1 MLRLGPV
8 IGHRN
13 DPGLVDRL
21 HDLAH
26 AGKLEILNIDIGDAK
41 RGRLRV
47 RTDQDTDCAIA
58 QPRGQQLDDG
68 AVLLLDEER
77 AIVVRVGA
85 ERWLTVRPRDAP
97 AALQLGYHAGNLHW
111 RVRFADSDLQV
122 ALEGAEADYIARL
135 REMIDA
141 GVVTVPHND

>member
-1 MLRLGPV
+1 MLRLGSV
-8 IGHRN
+8 IGSRS
-13 DPGLVDRL
+13 DPVLADRL

-26 AGKLEILNIDIGDAK
+26 AGKLEVLSIDQRDAG

-47 RTDQDTDCAIA
+47 RTDQDTDCAIT
-58 QPRGQQLDDG
+58 QPRGQRLDDG

-111 RVRFADSDLQV
+111 RVRFADTDLQV

-141 GVVTVPHND
+141 GVVTVPRDD